1 MNQKEKQEYLERYE
15 AQKKE
20 GEPFFPD
27 ALVRDALISLVVF
40 LVLVVLARFLGAP
53 LEARADP
60 SDTSYTPRPEWYF
73 LFLFQLLR
81 RFPGNLEVVGVIVLP
96 TLVLIAL
103 FLLPFLDRSGKRHFR
118 NRPVV
123 TGLTLAVVLAVAGL
137 SIQAVREAPPPASS
151 EQGDATAALY
161 AQNCASCHGP
171 SVTVPPGTDL
181 HRVIA
186 EGRHEGMPAW
196 SGDLTSDQ
204 IDALAG
210 FILSPQGSRLFAEN
224 CGACHD
230 VEDLVAGDPLQ
241 SRQAL
246 EGGPTF
252 APHADVEVPDFSAEL
267 SASDRSAV
275 LNFLAAP
282 DGQRLF
288 TLNCSPCHGQAVSFS
303 GTEEELRPLIAQGGL
318 HLEMPPWRTRLSSQ
332 SLEALARYVV
342 DPSSAPE
349 GNDLFVQNCA
359 DCHGDRVPSAD
370 GEAEARQIISSG
382 GAHATMPIWGE
393 ILTDEQLDALVLYTL
408 QAARG
413 APTEL
418 GQQLFTR
425 NCASCHGDFGEGGPN
440 PTRAGDVI
448 APISS
453 REYLGTRD
461 DATLRAIISEGQPD
475 FGMSPFS
482 TANGGPLDDEEID
495 AIVAFLRSWEA
506 NPPVE
511 TPPEAVAGPIPL
523 TGTEI
528 LDEIC
533 ARCHGPAGEGGF
545 GPALRGADFEA
556 RYNDQQLF
564 DVINLGHEA
573 TPMIAWG
580 EILTADQIR
589 QVVEAIRLLGSETPG
604 VSGETPSFTADVLPI
619 FQVYCVACHGSLGG
633 WDASTFEGVM
643 NSGDHAPVV
652 VPGEAQASLLAQKL
666 LGTQTEGAVM
676 PPAGPIPD
684 ALIQVILDWIGA
696 GAPDN

>member
-1 MNQKEKQEYLERYE
+1 MNEKEKQEYLEQYGSD
-15 AQKKE
+15 KKR

-27 ALVRDALISLVVF
+27 ALVKDALVSLGVFIF
-40 LVLVVLARFLGAP
+40 LVALAYFLGAP

-73 LFLFQLLR
+73 LFLFQLLK

-103 FLLPFLDRSGKRHFR
+103 LLLPFLDRSGKRHFR

-123 TGLTLAVVLAVAGL
+123 SGLTLAVVLAVAGL
-137 SIQAVREAPPPASS
+137 SVQAVRETPPPAAPQ
-151 EQGDATAALY
+151 QGDVAATLY
-161 AQNCASCHGP
+161 SQNCASCHGP
-171 SVTVPPGTDL
+171 SAAVPPGTDL

-210 FILSPQGSRLFAEN
+210 FILSPRGSQLFAQN

-230 VEDLVAGDPLQ
+230 VEELVAGDPLQ

-246 EGGPTF
+246 EGGPNF
-252 APHADVEVPDFSAEL
+252 APHADAQVPDFSTTL
-267 SASDRSAV
+267 STTDRTAL

-288 TLNCSPCHGQAVSFS
+288 ALNCSPCHGQAVSFS
-303 GTEEELRPLIAQGGL
+303 GTEEQLRPLIAQGGL
-318 HLEMPPWRTRLSSQ
+318 HLEMPSWRASLSPQ
-332 SLEALARYVV
+332 DLEILARYVV
-342 DPSSAPE
+342 DPSSTPE
-349 GNDLFVQNCA
+349 GSALFVQYCA
-359 DCHGDRVPSAD
+359 DCHGERVPRAS
-370 GEAEARQIISSG
+370 GLAEARQIISAG
-382 GAHATMPIWGE
+382 GAHVTMPIWGD
-393 ILTDEQLDALVLYTL
+393 ILTAEQLNALVLYTL

-418 GQQLFTR
+418 GQQLFAQ
-425 NCASCHGDFGEGGPN
+425 NCASCHGNFGEGGPN

-475 FGMSPFS
+475 FGMSPFA
-482 TANGGPLDDEEID
+482 TTDGGPLDDQEID
-495 AIVAFLRSWEA
+495 AIVAFLRSWESD
-506 NPPVE
+506 PPVE
-511 TPPEAVAGPIPL
+511 VPPEVVTGPVPL
-523 TGTEI
+523 HAAEI
-528 LDEIC
+528 FRDIC
-533 ARCHGPAGEGGF
+533 ARCHGPEGEGGL
-545 GPALRGADFEA
+545 GPALLGLDFEA
-556 RYNDQQLF
+556 RYDDQELF
-564 DVINLGHEA
+564 DVISLGHEA

-580 EILTADQIR
+580 EILTSEQIR
-589 QVVEAIRLLGSETPG
+589 ELVTYVRGLQAPPPG
-604 VSGETPSFTADVLPI
+604 TQAAGASFARDVLPI
-619 FQVYCVACHGSLGG
+619 LQANCAQCHGSLGG
-633 WDASTFEGVM
+633 WDSSTYSAVM
-643 NSGDHAPVV
+643 TSGLHGPSV
-652 VPGEAQASLLAQKL
+652 VPGDPEGSLLAQKI
-666 LGTQTEGAVM
+666 LGTQSEGFIM
-676 PPAGPIPD
+676 PPSGGMAD
-684 ALIQVILDWIGA
+684 DLIQVIIDWIEA

>member
-1 MNQKEKQEYLERYE
+1 
-15 AQKKE
+15 
-20 GEPFFPD
+20 
-27 ALVRDALISLVVF
+27 
-40 LVLVVLARFLGAP
+40 
-53 LEARADP
+53 
-60 SDTSYTPRPEWYF
+60 
-73 LFLFQLLR
+73 
-81 RFPGNLEVVGVIVLP
+81 
-96 TLVLIAL
+96 
-103 FLLPFLDRSGKRHFR
+103 
-118 NRPVV
+118 
-123 TGLTLAVVLAVAGL
+123 
-137 SIQAVREAPPPASS
+137 
-151 EQGDATAALY
+151 
-161 AQNCASCHGP
+161 
-171 SVTVPPGTDL
+171 
-181 HRVIA
+181 
-186 EGRHEGMPAW
+186 
-196 SGDLTSDQ
+196 
-204 IDALAG
+204 
-210 FILSPQGSRLFAEN
+210 
-224 CGACHD
+224 
-230 VEDLVAGDPLQ
+230 
-241 SRQAL
+241 
-246 EGGPTF
+246 
-252 APHADVEVPDFSAEL
+252 
-267 SASDRSAV
+267 
-275 LNFLAAP
+275 
-282 DGQRLF
+282 
-288 TLNCSPCHGQAVSFS
+288 
-303 GTEEELRPLIAQGGL
+303 
-318 HLEMPPWRTRLSSQ
+318 
-332 SLEALARYVV
+332 VV

-359 DCHGDRVPSAD
+359 DCHGDRVPRAD
-370 GEAEARQIISSG
+370 GEAEALQIISSG

-393 ILTDEQLDALVLYTL
+393 ILTTEQLNALVLYTL

-418 GQQLFTR
+418 GQQLFTQ

-453 REYLGTRD
+453 REYLRTRD
-461 DATLRAIISEGQPD
+461 DATLRAIISQGQPD

-589 QVVEAIRLLGSETPG
+589 QVVEAIRLLGSEPPG
-604 VSGETPSFTADVLPI
+604 SSGQTPSFTADVLPI

-633 WDASTFEGVM
+633 WDASTFDGVM

-652 VPGEAQASLLAQKL
+652 VPGDAQASLLAQKL
-666 LGTQTEGAVM
+666 LGTQAEGAVM

>member
-1 MNQKEKQEYLERYE
+1 MNENEKQEYLERYAAE
-15 AQKKE
+15 KKA
-20 GEPFFPD
+20 GEHFFPD
-27 ALVRDALISLVVF
+27 ALVRDALISLVIF
-40 LVLVVLARFLGAP
+40 LVLVALAYFVGTP

-73 LFLFQLLR
+73 LFLFQLLK
-81 RFPGNLEVVGVIVLP
+81 RFPGNLEVVGVIILP
-96 TLVLIAL
+96 TVVLIAL

-123 TGLTLAVVLAVAGL
+123 SGLTLAVVLAVAGL
-137 SIQAVREAPPPASS
+137 SVQAVREAPPPSAPR
-151 EQGDATAALY
+151 QGDAAATLY

-171 SVTVPPGTDL
+171 SVTVPPGADL

-210 FILSPQGSRLFAEN
+210 FILSPRGSQLFAQN

-230 VEDLVAGDPLQ
+230 VEELVAGDPLQ

-252 APHADVEVPDFSAEL
+252 APHADAEVPDFSAAL
-267 SASDRSAV
+267 SATDRTAL

-282 DGQRLF
+282 DGQRLY

-303 GTEEELRPLIAQGGL
+303 GSEEELRPLIAQGGL
-318 HLEMPPWRTRLSSQ
+318 HLEMPPWRATLSPED
-332 SLEALARYVV
+332 LEILARYVV
-342 DPSSAPE
+342 DPTSAPE
-349 GNDLFVQNCA
+349 GSALFAQYCA
-359 DCHGDRVPSAD
+359 DCHGERVPSA
-370 GEAEARQIISSG
+370 GELAEARQIISSG
-382 GAHATMPIWGE
+382 GAHVTMPIWGD
-393 ILTDEQLDALVLYTL
+393 ILTDEQLNALVLYTME
-408 QAARG
+408 AARG

-418 GQQLFTR
+418 GQQLFTQ

-461 DATLRAIISEGQPD
+461 DETLRAIISEGQPD

-482 TANGGPLDDEEID
+482 TASGGPLDDEEID

-523 TGTEI
+523 TGREI
-528 LDEIC
+528 YSQIC
-533 ARCHGPAGEGGF
+533 ARCHGPQGEGGLGPTLR
-545 GPALRGADFEA
+545 GPAFEA
-556 RYNDQQLF
+556 RYDDQQLF

-589 QVVEAIRLLGSETPG
+589 QVVEAIRLLGRES
-604 VSGETPSFTADVLPI
+604 SGETPTFNADVLPI
-619 FQVYCVACHGSLGG
+619 LEEHCAVCHGSLGG
-633 WDASTFEGVM
+633 WDASSYEGVM
-643 NSGDHAPVV
+643 SSGDHAPVV
-652 VPGEAQASLLAQKL
+652 IPGDAQASLLAQKL
-666 LGTQTEGAVM
+666 LGTQAEGAIM
-676 PPAGPIPD
+676 PPAGPISE
-684 ALIQVILDWIGA
+684 ALIQAILDWIDA
-696 GAPDN
+696 GARNN